1 MGRAFEFRRARKE
14 RRWSRMAKAFTRL
27 SKEITIAAKTGGSD
41 PAGNIRLRIAIE
53 NAKQINMPKDKIEG
67 AIKRA
72 VAKDASALEEVVYE
86 GYGPGGVAIIVE
98 CTTDNPTRTVGN
110 IRSYFTHAG
119 GSLGTTGSVDFLF
132 VRKGVFRF
140 PAQGLK
146 LDDLELELIDHGLED
161 LTVEEGEVCLT
172 TSFADYTAMQKALEA
187 RNIPPFTS
195 EVERIPV
202 SMTELTEEKSAA
214 VMALIE
220 RLEEDEDVQAVYHT
234 MQ

>member
-41 PAGNIRLRIAIE
+41 PAGNVRLRIAIE
-53 NAKQINMPKDKIEG
+53 NAKQVNMPKDKIEG

-72 VAKDASALEEVVYE
+72 AAKDASALEEVVYE
-86 GYGPGGVAIIVE
+86 GYGPHGIAIVVE

-119 GSLGTTGSVDFLF
+119 GSLGTAGSVDFLF

-140 PAQGLK
+140 PAAGLH

-161 LTVEEGEVCLT
+161 LSVEEGEVCLT
-172 TSFADYTAMQKALEA
+172 TSFADYTTMQKALEGRQIA
-187 RNIPPFTS
+187 SLTA
-195 EVERIPV
+195 ELERIPV
-202 SMTELTEEKSAA
+202 STVELSEEHAA
-214 VMALIE
+214 EIVALIE